1 MKQKQMLGIV
11 ALAMVA
17 LLGVGMVSAFG
28 FGNGISEE
36 DIEALNNAMESG
48 DYEAWKEIKMSQISE
63 ERFEEA
69 RARHQERAEFRTAMQ
84 EARESGDYS
93 RVQELKAEFG
103 KGKGIHNKNMNS
115 GECPFAK

>member
-28 FGNGISEE
+28 FGNRVSEE
-36 DIEALNNAMESG
+36 DRDALENAIESG
-48 DYEAWKEIKMSQISE
+48 DYEAWREIKLSQISE
-63 ERFEEA
+63 ESFEEA
-69 RARHQERAEFRTAMQ
+69 RAQYQERLEFR

-93 RVQELKAEFG
+93 RLQELREEYGFEGNGFG
-103 KGKGIHNKNMNS
+103 RGMNYLRYHS
-115 GECPFAK
+115 VE